1 MPPERVERKLAA
13 ILAADVAGYSRLM
26 GADEEGTLA
35 RLKAHRKEL
44 IDPEIAEHR
53 GRVVK
58 TTGDGILIEFPSV
71 VDAVRCAVQ
80 MQQRMDSRNAE
91 IPAERQIRFR
101 IGINLGDIIIDGDD
115 IHGDGVNLA
124 ARLEGL
130 AEPGG
135 ICVSDDAYRQVRDKL
150 DYRFE
155 DLGERRLKNIARPMR
170 VYGVSALNEPAKEKQ
185 ALALPDKPSIAVLP
199 FTNLSGDPEQEY
211 FADGVAEDIITALAK
226 FHSFLVIA
234 RNSSFTYKGRAI
246 DVKEVARD
254 LGVRYV
260 VEGSVRKAGRRVRV
274 TAQLIDVE
282 SSSHVWAER
291 YDRELEDIFLV
302 QDEIT
307 QSIAAAIGPEFE
319 SAEIKRASRPGRRD
333 LTVWDLVMQA
343 RWHLGQYSKTGSVK
357 AQELLLQ
364 AVNLDDRN
372 AQAHAL
378 LAMTHWMQAIY
389 RWSESVS
396 QSSERALQAARRA
409 VSLDD
414 SDANTQTALGMALAL
429 HQQNDQ
435 AVDVLSRAVRLNPN
449 LAAAHGWLGIV
460 YTYACDFEQ
469 AGRAAKEAMRLSPRD
484 LDKPFWMAAFSFAA
498 LAAHRYD
505 EVIEI
510 TTTMLRDKP
519 DLPTALRHRASALAW
534 LGRTDEAHQVI
545 DRLLKVAPETS
556 IHQLRAVFTLGNP
569 AVEEHWLEGLRKAGM
584 PE

>member
-1 MPPERVERKLAA
+1 MAEERAQRRLAA
-13 ILAADVAGYSRLM
+13 ILAADVVGYSRLM
-26 GADEEGTLA
+26 EADEAGTMA
-35 RLKAHRKEL
+35 ALKSRRRDVLEPLVAKL
-44 IDPEIAEHR
+44 Q
-53 GRVVK
+53 GRVFK
-58 TTGDGILIEFPSV
+58 TTGDGVLVEFGS
-71 VDAVRCAVQ
+71 AVNAVQ
-80 MQQRMDSRNAE
+80 CAIDLQTAFSAANNDL
-91 IPAERQIRFR
+91 PTERHIVLR
-101 IGINLGDIIIDGDD
+101 IGINLGDVMVEGGDLY
-115 IHGDGVNLA
+115 GDGVNIA
-124 ARLEGL
+124 ARLEAL
-130 AEPGG
+130 SEPGG
-135 ICVSDDAYRQVRDKL
+135 ILLSGTAYDHMKSKVKVGFD
-150 DYRFE
+150 
-155 DLGERRLKNIARPMR
+155 DLGVQTLKNIAEPVRAYR
-170 VYGVSALNEPAKEKQ
+170 VIGMPRV
-185 ALALPDKPSIAVLP
+185 ALAAAKATTDKPSIAVLP
-199 FTNLSGDPEQEY
+199 FTNMSGDPEQEY

-234 RNSSFTYKGRAI
+234 RNSSFTYRGRAI
-246 DVKEVARD
+246 DVKAVARD
-254 LGVRYV
+254 LGARYV

-307 QSIAAAIGPEFE
+307 QSVAGAIGPEFE
-319 SAEIKRASRPGRRD
+319 SAEIKRASRPGRQN

-343 RWHLGQYSKTGSVK
+343 RWHLGQYSKAGSTK

-378 LAMTHWMQAIY
+378 LAMTHWTQAIY
-389 RWSESVS
+389 CWSESVS
-396 QSSERALQAARRA
+396 QSRERALEAAQRA

-414 SDANTQTALGMALAL
+414 SDANTQATLGMVLTL
-429 HQQNDQ
+429 HEQNDQ
-435 AVDVLSRAVRLNPN
+435 AVDVLSHAVRLNPN
-449 LAAAHGWLGIV
+449 LAAAHGWLGIA

-469 AGRAAKEAMRLSPRD
+469 ATRAAKEAMRLSPRD
-484 LDKPFWMAAFSFAA
+484 LDRPFWMGAFSFAA

-505 EVIEI
+505 EAIEI

-556 IHQLRAVFTLGNP
+556 IHQLRAVFTLGIP
-569 AVEEHWLEGLRKAGM
+569 AVEEHWLEGLRKAGL